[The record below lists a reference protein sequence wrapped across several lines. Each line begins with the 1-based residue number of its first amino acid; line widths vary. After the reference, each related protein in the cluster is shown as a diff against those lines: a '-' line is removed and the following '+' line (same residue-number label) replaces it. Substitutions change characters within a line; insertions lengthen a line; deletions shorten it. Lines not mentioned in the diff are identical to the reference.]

1 MAEVYHRYIRR
12 GEKTPEPTQEQ
23 RDREESNARFAAAR
37 ARKES
42 ALADLRE
49 AESKRRAG
57 ELIEKATA
65 TRQASFLFVT
75 IRQRLLA
82 LPPLLARR
90 LDVPDKHQA
99 RMIIDSA
106 IREVLTELAEL
117 PNVITRG
124 QYEAQGKG
132 RPSMASNPF

>member
-1 MAEVYHRYIRR
+1 M
-12 GEKTPEPTQEQ
+12 
-23 RDREESNARFAAAR
+23 
-37 ARKES
+37 
-42 ALADLRE
+42 ADLRE
-49 AESKRRAG
+49 AEAKRRTG
-57 ELIEKATA
+57 QLIEKAEA